1 MRPATRT
8 ALLALTVDAVLVLVF
23 VLIGRASH
31 DENPVLGA
39 LVTYWPFLVAL
50 LAGWALA
57 RAWQYPPAVLR
68 GGVPIWV
75 TTVALGML
83 LRVLSG
89 QGVQWS
95 FVIVTS
101 VVLAVFLLGWRA
113 IAWLVT
119 SRRRRASS

>member
-8 ALLALTVDAVLVLVF
+8 ALLALIADAVLVLVF

-57 RAWQYPPAVLR
+57 RAWQNPLAVLR

-113 IAWLVT
+113 FARLVT

>member
-8 ALLALTVDAVLVLVF
+8 ALLALIADAVLVLVF

-57 RAWQYPPAVLR
+57 RAWQNPLAVLR

-75 TTVALGML
+75 STVALGML

-113 IAWLVT
+113 IARLVT
-119 SRRRRASS
+119 SRRRPASS